1 MTFGK
6 LSIIS
11 FVFFICFISLAI
23 LLSKKDIIDGKDT
36 KDKCKAV
43 LNPLSGVSLKDGQE
57 CGLWTEDTCIKGKFS
72 LKDGT
77 CRSYGDIGPLVSLFL
92 AGVSLILSIVFL
104 VLWYRNK
111 A

>member
-11 FVFFICFISLAI
+11 FVFFIGFIILAI
-23 LLSKKDIIDGKDT
+23 ILSKKDIIDGKDT
-36 KDKCKAV
+36 KDKCNTV
-43 LNPLSGVSLKDGQE
+43 LSYPLIDGQQ
-57 CGLWTEDTCIKGKFS
+57 CGIWTKDTCIKGKFS

-77 CRSYGDIGPLVSLFL
+77 CRSDGDMGPLVSLFL

>member
-11 FVFFICFISLAI
+11 FVFFISLVI
-23 LLSKKDIIDGKDT
+23 LTIILYKKDEIDGKDT
-36 KDKCKAV
+36 KEKCDAV
-43 LNPLSGVSLKDGQE
+43 LNPLSGLSIKDGQQ
-57 CGLWTEDTCIKGKFS
+57 CGIWSKNMCLKGKFS

-77 CRSYGDIGPLVSLFL
+77 CSSNGDIKPLVSLIL
-92 AGVSLILSIVFL
+92 AGVSLISSIVFL